1 MRIAVLGAGSW
12 GTALARLLGEKGHP
26 VRLWDH
32 DPERA
37 RIIQERRENTRYL
50 PGFPLPPEVEVT
62 GDMPDATW
70 WAEAIVISVPS
81 GAVRSL
87 LDGCGHCFVGAKA
100 ILSAAKGLEP
110 STGMRVSEICREML
124 PPNVRDRVAV
134 LSGPNLATEL
144 AKNIPTATVIAA
156 ERPDL
161 ATLLQTVFQTP
172 AFRPYTSEDVT
183 GVELGGALKN
193 IIAIAAGVSDGLGY
207 GDNTKASLM
216 TRGLAEI
223 IRLGERLGAR
233 RDTFW
238 GLSGVGDMIATCAGR
253 LSRNYRVGAGL
264 AEGKTLE
271 QVLAEMGQVAEGV
284 PTTEAAVRLAERTG
298 TEIPIIRNTHRILFE
313 GVPAAHASRD
323 LMERTAK
330 GEIW

>member
-1 MRIAVLGAGSW
+1 MTIAVLGAGSW
-12 GTALARLLGEKGHP
+12 GTALARLLGQKGHQ

-32 DPERA
+32 DATRA
-37 RIIQERRENTRYL
+37 ALIQQARENSRYL
-50 PGFPLPPEVEVT
+50 PGFGLPDGLSIT
-62 GDMPDATW
+62 GDLAGATNE
-70 WAEAIVISVPS
+70 AEVIVIAVPS
-81 GAVRSL
+81 SAVRPL
-87 LDGCGHCFVGAKA
+87 LEAYGDFVGRAPA

-110 STGMRVSEICREML
+110 STGLRVSEICVELLGKSANERI
-124 PPNVRDRVAV
+124 AV

-144 AKNIPTATVIAA
+144 ARNVPTATVIASVSH
-156 ERPDL
+156 DL
-161 ATLLQTVFQTP
+161 ATLLQCTFQTRYL
-172 AFRPYTSEDVT
+172 RPYTSEDVT

-193 IIAIAAGVSDGLGY
+193 IIAIAAGISDGLGY

-264 AEGKTLE
+264 AEGMTLQE
-271 QVLAEMGQVAEGV
+271 VLDEMGQVAEGV
-284 PTTEAAVRLAERTG
+284 PTTEAAVRLSDRAAVET
-298 TEIPIIRNTHRILFE
+298 PIIRIAYGVLFG
-313 GVPAAHASRD
+313 GVPATHATTE
-323 LMERTAK
+323 LMERAAK

>member
-1 MRIAVLGAGSW
+1 MVAVLGAGSW
-12 GTALARLLGEKGHP
+12 GTALARLLGEKGCS

-32 DPERA
+32 DAARA
-37 RIIQERRENTRYL
+37 ADINTRRENTRYL
-50 PGFPLPPEVEVT
+50 PGFPLPETVEVV
-62 GDMPDATW
+62 GALDHATQG
-70 WAEAIVISVPS
+70 AGIAVIAVPS

-87 LDGCGHCFVGAKA
+87 LRDGAAALERVAT
-100 ILSAAKGLEP
+100 IVSAAKGLEP
-110 STGMRVSEICREML
+110 STGLRVSEICREFVSEEAGRRL
-124 PPNVRDRVAV
+124 AA

-144 AKNIPTATVIAA
+144 ARNIPTATVIASEDA
-156 ERPDL
+156 DT
-161 ATLLQTVFQTP
+161 AASLQAAFLTP
-172 AFRPYTSEDVT
+172 AFRPYTSADVI

-264 AEGKTLE
+264 AAGQPLDG
-271 QVLAEMGQVAEGV
+271 VLAEMGQVAEGV
-284 PTTEAAVRLAERTG
+284 PTTEAAARLAGRAG
-298 TEIPIIRNTHRILFE
+298 VEIPIITNVHRLLFE
-313 GVPAAHASRD
+313 GVPAARATRD
-323 LMERTAK
+323 LMDRAAK
-330 GEIW
+330 GEVW

>member
-1 MRIAVLGAGSW
+1 MRVAVLGAGSW
-12 GTALARLLGEKGHP
+12 GTALARLLGEKGHAA
-26 VRLWDH
+26 RLWDH
-32 DPERA
+32 DAHRA
-37 RIIQERRENTRYL
+37 AEIQDRRENARYL
-50 PGFPLPPEVEVT
+50 PGFPLPDTVE
-62 GDMPDATW
+62 ATSDLASACA
-70 WAEAIVISVPS
+70 WAETVVLAVPS
-81 GAVRSL
+81 SAVRAL
-87 LDGCGHCFVGAKA
+87 LEEHGQHFTGARA
-100 ILSAAKGLEP
+100 LLSAAKGLEP
-110 STGMRVSEICREML
+110 STGQRVAEICRDLL
-124 PPNVRDRVAV
+124 PPSARNRVAA

-144 AKNIPTATVIAA
+144 ARGIPTATVIAA
-156 ERPDL
+156 EDPEL
-161 ATLLQTVFQTP
+161 AALLQETFQTP
-172 AFRPYTSEDVT
+172 AFRPYTNADLT

-264 AEGKTLE
+264 AAGKSLDE
-271 QVLAEMGQVAEGV
+271 VLSEMGQVAEGV
-284 PTTEAAVRLAERTG
+284 PTTEAAVRLARRAEV
-298 TEIPIIRNTHRILFE
+298 EIPIIENVHRLLFE
-313 GVPAAHASRD
+313 GIPAARATRD
-323 LMERTAK
+323 LMDRAAR

>member
-1 MRIAVLGAGSW
+1 MKIAILGAGSW
-12 GTALARLLGEKGHP
+12 GTALARLLGAKGHP

-32 DPERA
+32 DVERA
-37 RIIQERRENTRYL
+37 EAIQAARENARYL
-50 PGFPLPPEVEVT
+50 PGFPLPDAVDVT
-62 GDMPDATW
+62 PDLADAAW
-70 WAEAIVISVPS
+70 WAEAIVVAVPS
-81 GAVRSL
+81 GAVREL
-87 LDGCGHCFVGAKA
+87 MEGRGRLFEGAQA

-110 STGMRVSEICREML
+110 STGLRVTEICRELL
-124 PPNVRDRVAV
+124 PAPARDRVAV

-156 ERPDL
+156 EDP
-161 ATLLQTVFQTP
+161 AIASGLQAAFQTP
-172 AFRPYTSEDVT
+172 ALRPYTSSDVT

-193 IIAIAAGVSDGLGY
+193 IIAIAAGISDGLGY

-223 IRLGERLGAR
+223 IRLGERLGAK

-264 AEGKTLE
+264 AEGKTLD
-271 QVLAEMGQVAEGV
+271 QILAEMGQVAEGV
-284 PTTEAAVRLAERTG
+284 PTTEAAIRLAQRAGVEL
-298 TEIPIIRNTHRILFE
+298 PIIQRVHRALFD
-313 GVPAAHASRD
+313 GIPVSSATMD
-323 LMERTAK
+323 LMERSAK
-330 GEIW
+330 GELW